1 MLRVIDFYWMFYVKN
16 DGFLLNFKLIDLKI
30 ILIRFLIK
38 FQSKKLKNIQNF
50 KNWLKNFKNSQKL
63 HQIPLKNH

>member
-38 FQSKKLKNIQNF
+38 FQSKKLKISWKF
-50 KNWLKNFKNSQKL
+50 LKIS
-63 HQIPLKNH
+63 

>member
-16 DGFLLNFKLIDLKI
+16 DGFLLNLIFIDLKI

-50 KNWLKNFKNSQKL
+50 KN
-63 HQIPLKNH
+63 

>member
-16 DGFLLNFKLIDLKI
+16 DVFELILIYFKFIDLKI

-50 KNWLKNFKNSQKL
+50 KN
-63 HQIPLKNH
+63 